1 MTEQDLPQKPDFS
14 RKRLLTLG
22 KEALGAFED
31 FFGVSDV
38 VRKIDHGS
46 WANIAAMTRNYPRP
60 LQEQAA
66 LKFFGKEG
74 ADFPNGDELA
84 SLFVRLNNLDWLG
97 AMNMGS
103 PLSEERLSERVDQL
117 VGDLGLENK
126 HSLWVIDNWHDIP
139 SSDTN
144 GVLLNRMRTIIKPIR
159 NALRQSEREEPAEI
173 ATTAVDACVDDA
185 IWHNLDFIIRE
196 NIKGHLK
203 NGDIVIDK
211 GFSQMH
217 RRLSEIAFNA
227 RSYARFAVASI
238 VAQDVLSEE
247 VKQLPGLQ
255 KSNPVEAAF
264 DIYEM
269 GIVPLGAVPQRVSN
283 TITFPPAFLV
293 FEPILISDDI

>member
-1 MTEQDLPQKPDFS
+1 MAERELPKKPDFS
-14 RKRLLTLG
+14 RKRLNMLG
-22 KEALGAFED
+22 KEALGAYED
-31 FFGVSDV
+31 FLGVSDV
-38 VRKIDHGS
+38 VRVVDHGS
-46 WANIAAMTRNYPRP
+46 WSSIAAMTRNYSPP
-60 LQEQAA
+60 LQEGAA

-74 ADFPNGDELA
+74 ADFPNGDKLA
-84 SLFVRLNNLDWLG
+84 NLFVRLNNIDWLG

-103 PLSEERLSERVDQL
+103 PLSEERLGKKVDQL
-117 VGDLGLENK
+117 VGDLGLEKIYPPRILND
-126 HSLWVIDNWHDIP
+126 WGDIP
-139 SSDTN
+139 SSNTN
-144 GVLLNRMRTIIKPIR
+144 GIILDRMGTIIKPIR
-159 NALRQSEREEPAEI
+159 NALRLSEREEPAEI
-173 ATTAVDACVDDA
+173 ATAALDACVDDA
-185 IWHNLDFIIRE
+185 IWHNLNFIIRE

-238 VAQDVLSEE
+238 IAQDVLSEE

-269 GIVPLGAVPQRVSN
+269 GLVPLGAIPERTVNDIKLS
-283 TITFPPAFLV
+283 PAFRV